1 MRKNSNLSLV
11 AYIGFLVVIIGLC
24 AFILFTKQSRV
35 KNFGGEMTYDLDVNQ
50 KLIEVTWKDNDL
62 WILTKD
68 MSNNDVAESSV
79 QYMFSLRISQI
90 FCVLFIRI
98 LRTWEK

>member
-11 AYIGFLVVIIGLC
+11 AYIGFLVVISVLC

-68 MSNNDVAESSV
+68 MSNNDVAESYTFKESSSTGV
-79 QYMFSLRISQI
+79 FEGTIYIN
-90 FCVLFIRI
+90 
-98 LRTWEK
+98 EHKE

>member
-1 MRKNSNLSLV
+1 MRKHSNLSLV
-11 AYIGFLVVIIGLC
+11 AYIGFLVVISVLC

-68 MSNNDVAESSV
+68 MSNNDVAESYTFKESSSTGV
-79 QYMFSLRISQI
+79 FEGTIYIN
-90 FCVLFIRI
+90 
-98 LRTWEK
+98 EHKE

>member
-1 MRKNSNLSLV
+1 MRKNSNLIIV
-11 AYIGFLVVIIGLC
+11 AYIGILVVIIGLC

-68 MSNNDVAESSV
+68 MSNNDVAESYTFKES
-79 QYMFSLRISQI
+79 SSTGI
-90 FCVLFIRI
+90 FEGTIYI
-98 LRTWEK
+98 NEHKE

>member
-1 MRKNSNLSLV
+1 MRKHSNLSLV
-11 AYIGFLVVIIGLC
+11 AYIGFLVVISVLC

-68 MSNNDVAESSV
+68 MSNNDVAESCTFKESSSTGV
-79 QYMFSLRISQI
+79 FEGTIYIN
-90 FCVLFIRI
+90 
-98 LRTWEK
+98 EHKE

>member
-68 MSNNDVAESSV
+68 MSNNDVAESYTFKESSSTGV
-79 QYMFSLRISQI
+79 FEGTIYIN
-90 FCVLFIRI
+90 
-98 LRTWEK
+98 EHKE

>member
-1 MRKNSNLSLV
+1 MRKNSNLSIV
-11 AYIGFLVVIIGLC
+11 AYIGILVVIIGLC

-68 MSNNDVAESSV
+68 MSNNDVAESYTFKES
-79 QYMFSLRISQI
+79 SSTGI
-90 FCVLFIRI
+90 FEGTIYI
-98 LRTWEK
+98 NEHKE

>member
-1 MRKNSNLSLV
+1 MRKNSNLSIV

-68 MSNNDVAESSV
+68 MSNNDVAESYTFKESSSTGV
-79 QYMFSLRISQI
+79 FEGTIYIN
-90 FCVLFIRI
+90 
-98 LRTWEK
+98 EHKE